1 MEAYRDRA
9 RQLAGRSL
17 VVGLSALSSA
27 GSKVA
32 RAAVAGVGALTAT
45 DREKVTAVRFA
56 SLDGQG
62 GSPVLLV
69 AYETGFQV
77 WSLENSSEPLEL
89 VSRRDGPVRLLDMLA
104 PPTAPAMAGASGLP
118 DSPLAGMHPVLVLA
132 PGSTPAHPDP
142 PPALR
147 FYSLRSH
154 ATVHSLALSAPALAL
169 AASRRLLLISFPGQ
183 LAAFDAVTL
192 EQKFT
197 CLAYSPPSLPHPS
210 VNSNGHEAAI
220 PLPAAVP
227 FALGPAW
234 LAYPSPQATPC
245 AKSGVTATR
254 ITPVP
259 SRAPAARTTPSPA
272 GGGHSFPAASDLARD
287 AVQRSGRTL
296 KAAGGAGYRY
306 LSTQLAAWRGGQGH
320 AAWAGAGIGAGPGPG
335 SGAEGPVAVADALV
349 PGTVVVREVGGLR
362 VVAHFRA
369 HTSALAAL
377 AFDPSGMLLATAST
391 AGRSVRVWRVVTP
404 SGRVAGPAPD
414 ATARPSPV
422 QCLACLVRGLTP
434 ASIQGLAF
442 SPDTRRCVAVSGRG
456 TAHVFELPAG
466 ADAARPGADERTS
479 APPRLAAVGR
489 ARRPGLLRGSRVAAA
504 ADGAARAIAGAG
516 PPPFPCVASWGAEP
530 GSRLLTAGADGVLM
544 THEVPGPGARDPG
557 AACPG
562 PDADESSDGEA
573 PGGAS
578 PAAPTSVPALREAE
592 RWDLGRRYGWLERE
606 GEVAGS
612 PGEDSDAAVDGERH
626 ADAAGVQED
635 GAASPRERQRWLAQV
650 EPVWGYWPEPELALR
665 AAVRLC
671 PQGSAA

>member
-56 SLDGQG
+56 SLEGQG

-104 PPTAPAMAGASGLP
+104 PPAAPAMAVASVVP

-210 VNSNGHEAAI
+210 VNSNGHEAAT

-234 LAYPSPQATPC
+234 LAYPSPQ
-245 AKSGVTATR
+245 
-254 ITPVP
+254 
-259 SRAPAARTTPSPA
+259 
-272 GGGHSFPAASDLARD
+272 
-287 AVQRSGRTL
+287 
-296 KAAGGAGYRY
+296 
-306 LSTQLAAWRGGQGH
+306 LAAWRGGQGH
-320 AAWAGAGIGAGPGPG
+320 AASAGAGIGAGPGPG

-404 SGRVAGPAPD
+404 TGRAAGAAPD

-442 SPDTRRCVAVSGRG
+442 SPDTR
-456 TAHVFELPAG
+456 
-466 ADAARPGADERTS
+466 
-479 APPRLAAVGR
+479 
-489 ARRPGLLRGSRVAAA
+489 
-504 ADGAARAIAGAG
+504 
-516 PPPFPCVASWGAEP
+516 
-530 GSRLLTAGADGVLM
+530 
-544 THEVPGPGARDPG
+544 
-557 AACPG
+557 
-562 PDADESSDGEA
+562 SDGEA